1 MKKLHF
7 VYVLLFLAVISLGI
21 ASCQK
26 NNSETTST
34 LQIRL
39 TDGPG
44 DYEEVNVDIKD
55 VKVKFNDDTLSNDG
69 WVDLNVN
76 AGVYDLLRLQNGID
90 TVLASGNNIPRNAI
104 LREIRIYLGTNNTV
118 KINGQVYPLV
128 LNSGD
133 QPKLKIKVAKKIQ
146 ATFESV
152 VIDFDA
158 GLSIKQEGNGKYRL
172 IPVIKLKP

>member
-1 MKKLHF
+1 M
-7 VYVLLFLAVISLGI
+7 
-21 ASCQK
+21 
-26 NNSETTST
+26 
-34 LQIRL
+34 
-39 TDGPG
+39 
-44 DYEEVNVDIKD
+44 
-55 VKVKFNDDTLSNDG
+55 
-69 WVDLNVN
+69 
-76 AGVYDLLRLQNGID
+76 LRLQNGID

>member
-55 VKVKFNDDTLSNDG
+55 VKVKFNNDTLSNDG

-90 TVLASGNNIPRNAI
+90 TVLALGNNIPRNAI

-118 KINGQVYPLV
+118 KVNGQVYPLV

-158 GLSIKQEGNGKYRL
+158 GLSIKQEGNGTYRL

>member
-55 VKVKFNDDTLSNDG
+55 VKVKFNDDGKL
-69 WVDLNVN
+69 
-76 AGVYDLLRLQNGID
+76 YE
-90 TVLASGNNIPRNAI
+90 I
-104 LREIRIYLGTNNTV
+104 LYNPIKY
-118 KINGQVYPLV
+118 KIINFWY
-128 LNSGD
+128 
-133 QPKLKIKVAKKIQ
+133 KLFA
-146 ATFESV
+146 
-152 VIDFDA
+152 
-158 GLSIKQEGNGKYRL
+158 L
-172 IPVIKLKP
+172 